1 MPKDE
6 LLSHFYETPSV
17 WGEHQNTP
25 CSSFV
30 KGSRFLNMAM
40 TFVLTPLSY
49 YNFIIE
55 PRAWFL
61 LSLLEDRFIDFPT
74 HFITSFIDVYQ
85 DTTTCNKLIFSFGYH
100 ANSLSF
106 FYPYSWFS
114 LLHCYRCHQRSFCST
129 EWGPAST
136 EVTTDKTTD
145 PAALAVPST
154 SAPSSSSGVMTL
166 EAIMV

>member
-6 LLSHFYETPSV
+6 LLSHFCETPYV

-30 KGSRFLNMAM
+30 KGPRFLNMVM

-55 PRAWFL
+55 PHAQFL

-74 HFITSFIDVYQ
+74 YFITSFIDVYQ
-85 DTTTCNKLIFSFGYH
+85 DTKTRNKLIFP
-100 ANSLSF
+100 L
-106 FYPYSWFS
+106 
-114 LLHCYRCHQRSFCST
+114 
-129 EWGPAST
+129 
-136 EVTTDKTTD
+136 
-145 PAALAVPST
+145 
-154 SAPSSSSGVMTL
+154 
-166 EAIMV
+166 AIMQIICHFSIPIVDSPYFTVIGAISVAFVRQSEAQLRPKWP